1 MTSLFLCP
9 FRYFGKVILFLLQ
22 ILEETSLIRK
32 DFFRL
37 LFIALIAIFIVGC
50 NTNNDTDQAETNEV
64 TNTEEVSEANFPLE
78 VTDSTGNTITIET
91 EPTEIISVMP
101 SNTEILFAL
110 NLGDKVVG
118 VTENDSYPEEVFDIE
133 KVGDFELN
141 VEKIISINP
150 DLVLAH
156 ESSASSSFDTYE
168 QIQEAGINVYFVADA
183 HSIDATYD
191 TIIEIGTITGV
202 SDAAT
207 QLVEQM
213 KADFTEI
220 ATIVEGIE
228 ESEQKS
234 VLFEISPE
242 PEIYT
247 GGKGTFFHELIEV
260 VGAKNAAGDLEG
272 WPQIDP
278 EAIVE
283 RNPDIILTIYGHYVE
298 NSTEQVLNR
307 DGFSDVNAIKN
318 EQVFDLNEDLISRP
332 GPRLVEGAWEV
343 GKAVYPEHFI
353 Q

>member
-1 MTSLFLCP
+1 
-9 FRYFGKVILFLLQ
+9 
-22 ILEETSLIRK
+22 
-32 DFFRL
+32 
-37 LFIALIAIFIVGC
+37 
-50 NTNNDTDQAETNEV
+50 
-64 TNTEEVSEANFPLE
+64 
-78 VTDSTGNTITIET
+78 
-91 EPTEIISVMP
+91 
-101 SNTEILFAL
+101 
-110 NLGDKVVG
+110 
-118 VTENDSYPEEVFDIE
+118 
-133 KVGDFELN
+133 FELN

-168 QIQEAGINVYFVADA
+168 QIKEAGINVYFVADA

-213 KADFTEI
+213 KDDFAEI

-278 EAIVE
+278 EAIID
-283 RNPDIILTIYGHYVE
+283 RDPDVILTIYGHYVE
-298 NSTEQVLNR
+298 NSKEQVLNR
-307 DGFSDVNAIKN
+307 DG
-318 EQVFDLNEDLISRP
+318 
-332 GPRLVEGAWEV
+332 
-343 GKAVYPEHFI
+343 
-353 Q
+353 